1 MNTLSSFYKIFTDID
16 LARNDLFNVSRIIG
30 NQYSSLGK
38 DLEITTWDSKGNTD
52 VKAGDLVLHA
62 GVATTNPGDSGRIFI
77 FAGSESSTDNGIFN
91 EDAVLTKY
99 TTTDSKDLYKGIQ
112 VNPDSSVSIYSDNS
126 TTGTI
131 NAVGNAYVRFISG
144 NSLIKLTSSSNKIEI
159 LNKNNSTAGHVDLQ
173 TNDLNI
179 IADDVDVQYLTLT
192 KLVGADSV
200 ANANYYLTVE
210 SENGVLTSR
219 EGLDYITLRKQLL
232 MTADSVFRFLGG
244 EIDVDA
250 TIVTAIDSPTISIGT
265 VASGSSTNA
274 NLYIYSAAN
283 GFKIDATAGNSKLQV
298 YDVDINDA
306 LKVYG
311 TITLGQ
317 TDTSSTLVDS
327 LVEVKKKL
335 TITSPEFDIKNT
347 GANESIL
354 IGTGPANTYLK
365 VNKAD
370 VHTKLTSEVEFVAN
384 KKATLDGTV
393 TINNSSVSGVDN
405 KTSIYSAQ
413 VIIDNHTS
421 AAPTTE
427 PSVGLIKVSTD
438 YISTGSDFLN
448 TNISTIVH
456 TGSSL
461 TATLST
467 KYDITASQ
475 LYSVKAGTPSVE
487 QNKYSYEVNV
497 ALESGIYKSSLLI
510 DNVRV
515 RDTINTARLVATDF
529 INTDSLIVG
538 NMVVYWDSTN
548 NSMVFAKR

>member
-1 MNTLSSFYKIFTDID
+1 M
-16 LARNDLFNVSRIIG
+16 SRLTK
-30 NQYSSLGK
+30 NQK
-38 DLEITTWDSKGNTD
+38 
-52 VKAGDLVLHA
+52 
-62 GVATTNPGDSGRIFI
+62 
-77 FAGSESSTDNGIFN
+77 
-91 EDAVLTKY
+91 AVLAKY
-99 TTTDSKDLYKGIQ
+99 TTDDSKDLYKGIQ

-131 NAVGNAYVRFISG
+131 NAVGNKYVRFISG

-173 TNDLNI
+173 TNDLDI

-210 SENGVLTSR
+210 SESGILTSR

-232 MTADSVFRFLGG
+232 MTADSVFRFLGR

-250 TIVTAIDSPTISIGT
+250 TIITAIDSPTISIGT

-370 VHTKLTSEVEFVAN
+370 IHTKLTSEVEFVAN

-427 PSVGLIKVSTD
+427 PSVGLIKD
-438 YISTGSDFLN
+438 
-448 TNISTIVH
+448 
-456 TGSSL
+456 GSSSGL
-461 TATLST
+461 FLSLS
-467 KYDITASQ
+467 DIIDS
-475 LYSVKAGTPSVE
+475 
-487 QNKYSYEVNV
+487 NK
-497 ALESGIYKSSLLI
+497 LL
-510 DNVRV
+510 
-515 RDTINTARLVATDF
+515 L
-529 INTDSLIVG
+529 
-538 NMVVYWDSTN
+538 
-548 NSMVFAKR
+548 